1 MPSPKGS
8 SDTNLLNLTALS
20 ASDIWAVGDYKNAA
34 GDYATLSEHWN
45 GTKWTQIATPLPSG
59 DTDGAFAGLA
69 TVSGT
74 SFWGADGGDTVTE
87 HWNGTKWSMV
97 ASPNPAG
104 GRWPSRRALFQCVL
118 VRPGLIR
125 RRSPRCRPR
134 RSWCCNRRRGSPS
147 R

>member
-20 ASDIWAVGDYKNAA
+20 ASDYKNAA

-87 HWNGTKWSMV
+87 HWERHEVEHGGQPQPGGT
-97 ASPNPAG
+97 ADGRPAG
-104 GRWPSRRALFQCVL
+104 PCFSAFWSGRA
-118 VRPGLIR
+118 
-125 RRSPRCRPR
+125 
-134 RSWCCNRRRGSPS
+134 
-147 R
+147 